1 MNPKDYEGPC
11 KICGYTGDEPHLA
24 GYLEPGIT
32 VGRYIVGKLLSYN
45 GEGATYLAFDGENKV
60 LLREFLPDTLCHR
73 EKSGQTVIVNRE
85 CAAMYNSYLREFGEL
100 NRALIRFEKQYLEQ
114 NTGKRRAFR
123 QTADLLEANGTLYA
137 VQEYLDGI
145 DYKSFLSTA
154 GGKLDWM
161 TVSALFAPVLKVMTE
176 LEEQGIYHCGVSPS
190 TLFITDDTELILTG
204 YSLPALRQYG
214 TPLEREVFAGYAAPE
229 AYSNLP
235 LGAYTD
241 VYSVAAVM
249 YKSLTAHIPDG
260 ADKRLQFDML
270 TDPSRF
276 ASGLP
281 KAVSGVIMRAMAPN
295 PSERYQS
302 IAEFAGCLFQTP
314 ATHTNTGELVV
325 KKPVNPAHAAPT
337 VNNRREEISGNR
349 IERDSGGNSRGKSK
363 TRKRRKSYAGVI
375 AVCVM
380 FGIALGG
387 FMFAIFYPALHPELY
402 RTEETTAETDLT
414 TPAAV
419 TTTGAV
425 TSAAQTTPQI
435 YIPTYIIPNFVGMK
449 YVTVQNTPLLQA
461 LEVEILFE
469 FSDETQ
475 EGVIFEQSV
484 PEGTEL
490 EERAVFTLKIS
501 NGPPAVPLPDYVDMT
516 IEMYKDLLS
525 ESKVKY
531 DTVGEKSETVPAG
544 FVIRASKQPGDMVDI
559 AESEIIVVYYSEG
572 LPDQTTTAPETEIPT
587 VSD

>member
-1 MNPKDYEGPC
+1 MNPKEYDGPC
-11 KICGYTGDEPHLA
+11 RICGYTGDEPHLA
-24 GYLEPGIT
+24 GYLEPGST

-45 GEGATYLAFDGENKV
+45 GEGATYLAFDGANKI
-60 LLREFLPDTLCHR
+60 LLREFFPDTLCHR

-85 CAAMYNSYLREFGEL
+85 CAPMYNSYLREFSEL
-100 NRALIRFEKQYLEQ
+100 NRVLIRFEKQYLEQ
-114 NTGKRRAFR
+114 NAGKRRTFR
-123 QTADLLEANGTLYA
+123 QTTDLLEANGTLYA
-137 VQEYLDGI
+137 VQEYIDGI

-161 TVSALFAPVLKVMTE
+161 TVSALFAPLLKMMTE
-176 LEEQGIYHCGVSPS
+176 LEEQGVSHCGVSPS

-241 VYSVAAVM
+241 VYSIAAVM

-281 KAVSGVIMRAMAPN
+281 KAVSAVIMRAMAPDPN
-295 PSERYQS
+295 ERYQS

-325 KKPVNPAHAAPT
+325 KKPASPAKGTPAIPRPDSKNEHHGARTSA
-337 VNNRREEISGNR
+337 
-349 IERDSGGNSRGKSK
+349 SGGNRKSRGKK
-363 TRKRRKSYAGVI
+363 KKSYAGVI
-375 AVCVM
+375 AACVM
-380 FGIALGG
+380 LGIALGG
-387 FMFAIFYPALHPELY
+387 FMFAIIDPVVNPERY
-402 RTEETTAETDLT
+402 RPDETTAETDET
-414 TPAAV
+414 TATAV
-419 TTTGAV
+419 STTRTT
-425 TSAAQTTPQI
+425 TSAAQTTPQETFV
-435 YIPTYIIPNFVGMK
+435 PTYFVPNFVGLK
-449 YVTVQNTPLLQA
+449 YDAVQDVPSLRALTVVTLYEYNE
-461 LEVEILFE
+461 EVA
-469 FSDETQ
+469 
-475 EGVIFEQSV
+475 EGVIFEQSA

-490 EERAVFTLKIS
+490 EERAEFTLKIS
-501 NGPPAVPLPDYVDMT
+501 NGPSMIALPDFADMT

-531 DTVGEKSETVPAG
+531 DTIAEKSETVGGG
-544 FVIRASKQPGDMVDI
+544 FVIRASKQPGEMVNI
-559 AESEIIVVYYSEG
+559 AEGETVTVYFSSG
-572 LPDQTTTAPETEIPT
+572 MPDQTTTAPETEIPT